1 MVFVSF
7 LMVCGHKISMYFNDS
22 INYSEM
28 FLNILIEKRMKLTFI
43 PLVL

>member
-1 MVFVSF
+1 MGFVSF

-22 INYSEM
+22 IKYSGI
-28 FLNILIEKRMKLTFI
+28 FLNILIEKRVKLTFI